1 MKIKKNNPINHFNE
15 NNKIPNINLPIKTK
29 DRKFSVWRKRWHWWK
44 KSKMTQTDGELY
56 HALGECSYESILLIS
71 ILWNNT
77 PNNSQIQ
84 FNTYQITNGNFH
96 RTKTKQTQTTVCMGT
111 KKAPHRQRK
120 HEKKSRAGEINLP
133 DFTLFY
139 KATVISTVWYRHKN
153 RNKQME

>member
-96 RTKTKQTQTTVCMGT
+96 RAKTKQTQTTICMGT
-111 KKAPHRQRK
+111 QKA
-120 HEKKSRAGEINLP
+120 
-133 DFTLFY
+133 
-139 KATVISTVWYRHKN
+139 
-153 RNKQME
+153 